1 MAGLHTRQDS
11 TLGERV
17 QRLLVPLVALTS
29 NKRCL
34 EVSTKRACLLD
45 YLFVYY
51 RVIVSG
57 KWNVPVE
64 TTFLFFSGIR
74 TPAKKPNVKLGDHSS
89 NLISSEETFPNARL
103 LHCAAVSCFEASAT
117 VKERHLLS
125 KPPAKL
131 PASNRK
137 ASPDLLSTHQLFH
150 DSFWPEV
157 FKNSTKNLVLDVSM
171 TRVITGC
178 AAPNSMSSSSTVAGS
193 RKRKRDGEYDTLSS
207 NKRLR

>member
-1 MAGLHTRQDS
+1 M
-11 TLGERV
+11 
-17 QRLLVPLVALTS
+17 
-29 NKRCL
+29 
-34 EVSTKRACLLD
+34 
-45 YLFVYY
+45 
-51 RVIVSG
+51 
-57 KWNVPVE
+57 E

-89 NLISSEETFPNARL
+89 NLISSEETLQNARF
-103 LHCAAVSCFEASAT
+103 LHCAPVSCFEASAA
-117 VKERHLLS
+117 VRECHLLS
-125 KPPAKL
+125 KVPAKL
-131 PASNRK
+131 PASSRK
-137 ASPDLLSTHQLFH
+137 ASPDLLSTHQLFY

-171 TRVITGC
+171 TRVITGG